1 MQFVSGWF
9 QSEQLSSIVGNAFR
23 MAYAAQ
29 LQKHTSPFGQLIAS
43 PPGLTAKDPTW
54 VSFCLLDLAHRMNNE
69 LSAFAVTPEAEKLHW
84 RVQRRLITETPQK
97 RRLTQQVL
105 NREQAN
111 PLTRHV
117 RGTMEIILRSRTH
130 IRTPYSYF

>member
-1 MQFVSGWF
+1 MLFIFLVWF

-54 VSFCLLDLAHRMNNE
+54 VS
-69 LSAFAVTPEAEKLHW
+69 
-84 RVQRRLITETPQK
+84 RLIALFGADE
-97 RRLTQQVL
+97 
-105 NREQAN
+105 
-111 PLTRHV
+111 
-117 RGTMEIILRSRTH
+117 
-130 IRTPYSYF
+130 